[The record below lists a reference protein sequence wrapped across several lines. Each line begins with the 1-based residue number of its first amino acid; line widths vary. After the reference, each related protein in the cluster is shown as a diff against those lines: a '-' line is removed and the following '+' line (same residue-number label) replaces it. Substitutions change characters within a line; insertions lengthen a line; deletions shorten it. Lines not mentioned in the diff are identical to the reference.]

1 MQPPLL
7 AAEVFLC
14 YNSIVSARKRAGV
27 SEALSGSLFGATEA
41 RSPAHMPLAARMRPR
56 SLDEFLGQEHL
67 LAPGKSLRQA
77 IEQDQIPSSI
87 FWGPA
92 GCGKS
97 TLAHVIA
104 ARTAT
109 HFEPYSAVTSG
120 LPEMRR
126 VIASAAR
133 RRSATGQRTILFVD
147 EIHRFNRAQQ
157 DAFLPHVENGTV
169 ILIGSTT
176 ENPFFSIISPLI
188 SRCRLFTF
196 EPLTQQHIE
205 TLMLRALEDK
215 ERGLGATGLTLDED
229 ALHHLAEMSNGD
241 ARIALNGLES
251 AALLA
256 RSTGKQVAALALVEE
271 AMQKRALE
279 YDKDQDSH
287 YDTVSAFI
295 KSMRGSDP
303 DAALHYLAR
312 MLKAGEDP
320 RFIARRLVVHAAEDV
335 GLADPMALLVA
346 TAAAHAV
353 EFVGLP
359 EARIPLAE
367 ATIYIATAPKSN
379 SVITAIGGAMDDVE
393 KRGAPPVPPHL
404 RDTAYPGAQRLGH
417 GEGYL
422 YPHDFPEGFVPQQY
436 MPEGA
441 AGKAYYEPSE
451 HGLEKEIARR
461 LQRWRGLRGGREKT
475 PGEEQADE

>member
-1 MQPPLL
+1 M
-7 AAEVFLC
+7 AAGTPFC
-14 YNSIVSARKRAGV
+14 YNTGVSARRRSRASEAVSGGLFGGAGV
-27 SEALSGSLFGATEA
+27 QAPVEA
-41 RSPAHMPLAARMRPR
+41 PLAARMRPR
-56 SLDEFLGQEHL
+56 NLDEFVGQEHL
-67 LAPGKSLRQA
+67 LGPGKSLRRA
-77 IEQDQIPSSI
+77 IEQDQVPSCV

-92 GCGKS
+92 GSGKS
-97 TLAHVIA
+97 TLAFIIA
-104 ARTAT
+104 SMSGA

-133 RRSATGQRTILFVD
+133 RTSAMGQRTILFVD
-147 EIHRFNRAQQ
+147 EIHRFNKAQQ
-157 DAFLPHVENGTV
+157 DAFLPHVESGT
-169 ILIGSTT
+169 ITLIGSTT

-196 EPLTQQHIE
+196 EPLSAEHIK
-205 TLMLRALEDK
+205 TLVRRALQDT
-215 ERGLGATGLTLDED
+215 ERGLGGLGLRLEED
-229 ALHHLAEMSNGD
+229 ALEHLAEMGNGD

-251 AALLA
+251 AAMLA
-256 RSTGKQVAALALVEE
+256 RSAGKDAIDLALAEE
-271 AMQKRALE
+271 GVQKRALE
-279 YDKDQDSH
+279 YDRDQDSH
-287 YDTVSAFI
+287 YDTISAFI

-335 GLADPMALLVA
+335 GNADPMALLVA

-353 EFVGLP
+353 EYVGLP
-359 EARIPLAE
+359 EARIPLAQ

-379 SVITAIGGAMDDVE
+379 SVITAIGRALDDVE
-393 KRGAPPVPPHL
+393 KKGAPPVPKHL

-422 YPHDFPEGFVPQQY
+422 YPHSFPEGFVPQQY

-441 AGKAYYEPSE
+441 ASKAYYEPSE
-451 HGLEKEIARR
+451 QGFEKEIARR
-461 LQRWRGLRGGREKT
+461 LQRRRGTGRRRNQ
-475 PGEEQADE
+475 QANESSGDE